1 MATSKKSGNFAL
13 VIELERHIEILLL
26 GNDCVIVPDFGG
38 FMAHHA
44 DARFDER
51 DNMFI
56 PPLRTIGFNPKLKM
70 NDSLLAQSYVEAYDI
85 SYPEAVKRIADE
97 VREIKERIEN
107 EGLYELHNIG
117 TISLNADGNYVF
129 EPCEAGILTPNL
141 YGLGSFEFKP
151 LSMVKAGT
159 DNAGKQ
165 TADSPKA
172 RIVDIAD
179 SDDESEDKTVSIK
192 VSLLRN
198 IAVACIAVIAFL
210 LIPAPLDNP
219 DAATAGRGIDTGMLD
234 KIMPKDVVT
243 GTTAIKKI
251 DIKKTC
257 DSIAA
262 AKTETKTDV
271 SENTATSCYVIVLAS
286 KVGRKNAENYAEV
299 LKKQGLDEAR
309 AVAGQN
315 GAKVVYGNYST
326 KQKAY
331 NALNRLNGNEPFKE
345 GWITK
350 LN

>member
-26 GNDCVIVPDFGG
+26 SNDCVIVPDFGG

-107 EGLYELHNIG
+107 EGIYELHNIG
-117 TISLNADGNYVF
+117 TISLNEDGNYTF

-151 LSMVKAGT
+151 LSMVKAEKE
-159 DNAGKQ
+159 NAEKQ
-165 TADSPKA
+165 NSDIPKA
-172 RIVDIAD
+172 KIINI
-179 SDDESEDKTVSIK
+179 DDNDEGAESKTVSIK

-198 IAVACIAVIAFL
+198 IAIACIAIIAFL
-210 LIPAPLDNP
+210 LIPAPLDNSETVTK
-219 DAATAGRGIDTGMLD
+219 AKTIDTGMLD
-234 KIMPKDVVT
+234 RIMPKDVVT
-243 GTTAIKKI
+243 GTTTIKNI

-262 AKTETKTDV
+262 AKQKKEIKAP
-271 SENTATSCYVIVLAS
+271 EAGNTSCYVIVLAS
-286 KVGRKNAENYAEV
+286 KIGKKNAEKYAET
-299 LKKQGLDEAR
+299 LKAQGYNEAR
-309 AVAGQN
+309 AVSRQN
-315 GAKVVYGNYST
+315 SAKVVYGNYSS
-326 KQKAY
+326 QKEAY
-331 NALNRLNGNEPFKE
+331 NMLNKLNDKEPFKE
-345 GWITK
+345 GWVTK
-350 LN
+350 IN